1 MKEHLNFHY
10 NCIMPLIKCKAQTV
24 TFHHARSC
32 ACNNIY
38 LENYMVHYQI
48 HKALIYIE
56 SKWKL
61 HSYTNSHKIFGS
73 CSFYNEWLCF
83 GWQNYT
89 TLNVLL
95 SSSSSSSKFCFNFH
109 VHRTFNVCHFL
120 PLISPYISVVTSV
133 IENILFYEFPSFSYR
148 FIFNITK

>member
-10 NCIMPLIKCKAQTV
+10 NCIMPLTKCKAQTV

-32 ACNNIY
+32 VCNNIY

-48 HKALIYIE
+48 HTALIYIE

-95 SSSSSSSKFCFNFH
+95 SFSSSSSKFCFNFH
-109 VHRTFNVCHFL
+109 VRRTTYIQCMSFSPTHFTL
-120 PLISPYISVVTSV
+120 HQCCYISYWKYL
-133 IENILFYEFPSFSYR
+133 ILRVPILLLPFY
-148 FIFNITK
+148 I